1 MMDDSRQCSSGD
13 ACGRCLDSQ
22 ILHFPRLSLRGAKG
36 VHSGARKY
44 SRCLFGSWH
53 RISVRVLIAAA
64 AVEAI
69 PSGTVHRALQI
80 FKAPACR
87 FQVVVYKLVRRVRVQ
102 QFVGRSA
109 KCHERAAMAATTEL
123 VTVALFFVLRAG
135 APARFP
141 VSKLCKGGRASL
153 VIILFVYLLWYI
165 NFAFKS
171 AQNNLLYLI
180 G

>member
-1 MMDDSRQCSSGD
+1 MDDSRQCSSGD

-53 RISVRVLIAAA
+53 RISVRVLIATA
-64 AVEAI
+64 AVESI
-69 PSGTVHRALQI
+69 LSGTVQRAILI

-87 FQVVVYKLVRRVRVQ
+87 FRVEVYKVVRRVRVQ
-102 QFVGRSA
+102 QFVLRSTE
-109 KCHERAAMAATTEL
+109 CHDRTAMAATTEL
-123 VTVALFFVLRAG
+123 VTVALFFVLRGG

-141 VSKLCKGGRASL
+141 VSKLYKGGRAAHE
-153 VIILFVYLLWYI
+153 IILLIYLL
-165 NFAFKS
+165 AV
-171 AQNNLLYLI
+171 
-180 G
+180 